1 MKLSYELYGVKRL
14 KGLYIA
20 LFKFISDKK
29 MRRCTFVKQ
38 YDMTDCSTAC
48 LEWSVYIIR
57 DDNNKIGDLIG

>member
-38 YDMTDCSTAC
+38 YDMTIVQQRVLNGLST
-48 LEWSVYIIR
+48 L
-57 DDNNKIGDLIG
+57 